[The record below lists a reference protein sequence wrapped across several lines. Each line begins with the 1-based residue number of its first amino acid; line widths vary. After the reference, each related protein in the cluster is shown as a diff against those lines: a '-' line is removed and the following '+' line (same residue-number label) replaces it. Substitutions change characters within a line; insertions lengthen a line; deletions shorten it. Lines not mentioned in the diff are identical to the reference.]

1 MGHRQTWINST
12 SPRMLKATVIEI
24 KKQLIGIDVIQSPN
38 VIITTTRVETIVAPN
53 KNVVWSGILIG
64 SVTNLGNRS
73 VGVLT
78 RRNLSRSS
86 TLPTTTTKVVGTP

>member
-1 MGHRQTWINST
+1 
-12 SPRMLKATVIEI
+12 
-24 KKQLIGIDVIQSPN
+24 
-38 VIITTTRVETIVAPN
+38 VETIVAPN